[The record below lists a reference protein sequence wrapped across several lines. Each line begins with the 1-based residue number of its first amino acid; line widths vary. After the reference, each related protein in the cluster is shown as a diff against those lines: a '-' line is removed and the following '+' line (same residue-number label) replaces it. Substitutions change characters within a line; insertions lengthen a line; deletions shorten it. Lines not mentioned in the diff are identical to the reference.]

1 MEEVP
6 PTLKPIRRL
15 DETVV
20 NRIAAGEII
29 HRPANALKELLENS
43 LDAGATNIQ
52 VLIKEGGL
60 KVLQIQDNGHGI
72 RLDDLPIV
80 CERFTTSKLQAFED
94 LNRIQTFGFR
104 GEALASIS
112 HIAHVTVT
120 SRTPQSNCAYRAC
133 YSDGKLTPA
142 KPGAP
147 VDPRPC
153 AGNVGTQI
161 TVEDLF
167 YNVPFRR
174 KALKNISDEYNRILD
189 VMNRYA
195 IRNAGVCFTCKKL
208 GQTVADL
215 HTASGMS
222 KVDIIAQI
230 YGAKLKPQLLKVE
243 CHPKEPVFQADGY
256 ITHANYSVKRSIFI
270 LFINQRLVDSL
281 AMKKAVEQ
289 VYQTLL
295 PKGGHPFV
303 YLELTMNP
311 EFVDVNVHPTKREVH
326 FLKEDEII
334 ATITEAIQS
343 KLATT
348 NDSRSFQVQSVLST
362 GLGNTRPS
370 VDSSEGSL
378 LPRKPYTPT
387 RVYDHQFVRT
397 DTRTRT
403 LKDFAYG
410 SNQRTQPHTAPVV
423 MNPADDMDVF
433 MHGGTRRPATK
444 PSQISV
450 PVRSHLSTSSQQRP
464 LSSECETPVRR
475 LPPPP
480 SLKDSSSTR
489 SPSVP
494 SVTPKTSPPSRSS
507 TGIRPKVE
515 VQLTSILEL
524 RTEVREAQHAE
535 LTQILGNHTLVGLVD
550 YERVLLQY
558 ETRLYM
564 VNYVQACEELF
575 YQRFL
580 WQFCNFGAIQVDPP
594 ASISELMMVALLEE
608 KTPDSIST
616 PDMNTYHTQAQILT
630 DIIVGYR
637 EMLDEYFYMIITSDG
652 QLATLPLVIPGYNP
666 NLLKLPLFLLRLATA
681 VNWESEKPCFKDLCR
696 EFAKFYS
703 PAPPLPLSVETH
715 IRETMPTS
723 SSPGHPDLDK
733 ALDKAW
739 DSPEIQTYRDTLQ
752 HTVFPCFKA
761 HFYAP
766 ASLVDTQTTLQLAD
780 LPDLYKIF
788 ERC

>member
-1 MEEVP
+1 MEEVA
-6 PTLKPIRRL
+6 PTPRPIRRL

-29 HRPANALKELLENS
+29 HRPANALKELLENA

-72 RLDDLPIV
+72 RLDDLPVV
-80 CERFTTSKLQAFED
+80 CERFTTSKLQKFED
-94 LNRIQTFGFR
+94 LSHIQTFGFR

-112 HIAHVTVT
+112 HIAHVTIT

-243 CHPKEPVFQADGY
+243 CHPKEPAFQADGY

-270 LFINQRLVDSL
+270 LFINQRLVDSP

-289 VYQTLL
+289 VYQALL
-295 PKGGHPFV
+295 PKGSHPFV
-303 YLELTMNP
+303 YLDLSMNP

-334 ATITEAIQS
+334 AAITETIQS
-343 KLATT
+343 KLAAT

-370 VDSSEGSL
+370 VHPSESSP
-378 LPRKPYTPT
+378 LPRKPQPPT

-397 DTRTRT
+397 DTRARS
-403 LKDFAYG
+403 LKDFVYG
-410 SNQRTQPHTAPVV
+410 SNQRTQPRTAPIMVD
-423 MNPADDMDVF
+423 PTDDMDVF
-433 MHGGTRRPATK
+433 MRGGTHRPATK
-444 PSQISV
+444 PLSPSVSVQSHLPMSSQKPPLSTERETPIGQL
-450 PVRSHLSTSSQQRP
+450 PALSTSA
-464 LSSECETPVRR
+464 
-475 LPPPP
+475 
-480 SLKDSSSTR
+480 DS
-489 SPSVP
+489 
-494 SVTPKTSPPSRSS
+494 
-507 TGIRPKVE
+507 
-515 VQLTSILEL
+515 
-524 RTEVREAQHAE
+524 
-535 LTQILGNHTLVGLVD
+535 
-550 YERVLLQY
+550 
-558 ETRLYM
+558 
-564 VNYVQACEELF
+564 
-575 YQRFL
+575 
-580 WQFCNFGAIQVDPP
+580 
-594 ASISELMMVALLEE
+594 
-608 KTPDSIST
+608 
-616 PDMNTYHTQAQILT
+616 
-630 DIIVGYR
+630 
-637 EMLDEYFYMIITSDG
+637 
-652 QLATLPLVIPGYNP
+652 
-666 NLLKLPLFLLRLATA
+666 
-681 VNWESEKPCFKDLCR
+681 
-696 EFAKFYS
+696 
-703 PAPPLPLSVETH
+703 
-715 IRETMPTS
+715 
-723 SSPGHPDLDK
+723 
-733 ALDKAW
+733 
-739 DSPEIQTYRDTLQ
+739 
-752 HTVFPCFKA
+752 
-761 HFYAP
+761 
-766 ASLVDTQTTLQLAD
+766 
-780 LPDLYKIF
+780 
-788 ERC
+788 